1 MYDLFRCMRPK
12 HWVKNFFVAAPLVF
26 AHKLNDSA
34 AVYQAILA
42 FIGYCSI
49 ASSIYVL
56 NDYIDLDRDK
66 AHPVKKHRP
75 LPAGKVTTRAVLAL
89 GAFLMMLGIII
100 SLSLNQNYRLVL
112 GAYFAMNVAYS
123 NWFKQAVILDVMV
136 IATGFV
142 LRVLAGSAAIDV
154 PASSWLL
161 MCTFLLALFIG
172 FGKRRHEIVVLEG
185 QADNHREVLTH
196 YSPYFLDQMISVVTA
211 STVMSYALYTISPD
225 TIRKFGTE
233 NLIFTTPF
241 VLYGIF
247 RYLYLVHQKEQGGD
261 PASIVF
267 SDKPLMLNIIFWG
280 LIVIGLI
287 YK

>member
-26 AHKLNDSA
+26 AHKLYDQA
-34 AVYQAILA
+34 ALIKVALA
-42 FIGYCSI
+42 FIGYCCI

-89 GAFLMMLGIII
+89 GAFLMMVGIIV
-100 SLSLNQNYRLVL
+100 SLSLNHNYRLVL
-112 GAYFAMNVAYS
+112 GAYFIMNVAYS

-142 LRVLAGSAAIDV
+142 LRVIAGSAAIDV

-185 QADNHREVLTH
+185 QADNHREVAH
-196 YSPYFLDQMISVVTA
+196 
-211 STVMSYALYTISPD
+211 
-225 TIRKFGTE
+225 
-233 NLIFTTPF
+233 
-241 VLYGIF
+241 
-247 RYLYLVHQKEQGGD
+247 
-261 PASIVF
+261 
-267 SDKPLMLNIIFWG
+267 PL
-280 LIVIGLI
+280 
-287 YK
+287 